1 MTKEFKV
8 VFKPDNKTVK
18 VGRGTTVLDAATS
31 SDIYI
36 DSICGGRGKCGK
48 CKVIIDGNVHTE
60 TTDLLSAEEMAR
72 GYYLACLAR
81 VAGNLTVTIPK
92 ESRVE
97 SHQILMKSEIVPLPA
112 IEPPLAKILL
122 SLSPPSLTDYV
133 SDLDRVTR
141 ALRNLGIENVTIG
154 LPTLKKLSRI
164 LRENEWNVIV
174 TLMDLWD
181 RQEIIDIGP
190 TSDDAIIGV
199 AIDIGTTT
207 IVVELVDL
215 KSGSVIDSRSDYNKQ
230 VVYGEDV
237 LSRILYTEEH
247 KDGIHKL
254 TTTVRYAINDL
265 IRELVID
272 NKMRYEKIC
281 RAVIS
286 GNTVM
291 THFFYGLDPKYIRH
305 EPYIPVMSFVP
316 QMKAVKLGLSANPN
330 AYIYALPCRSSYVGG
345 DVTADVIAS
354 GMSDRKEISLLIDVG
369 TNGELVLGNESFLV
383 SCSCSAGPAFE
394 GGEVEFGTRAMYGAI
409 ERIWI
414 DDNKVHYSTIGN
426 VRPKGICGSGLIELV
441 AELFSN
447 GVIDRVGKIQLD
459 KNNIRIQTGSSGS
472 QFVVAFKGET
482 AINKDIVITDVDIQ
496 NILRTKAAVYAS
508 SNVLLKTFGYKF
520 TDLTDVFI
528 AGSFGNY
535 LDIKKAITIGLLPDL
550 PLDVFKFIGNGALG
564 GARMVLLSRSM
575 QDKAEKVVANMTHIE
590 LSVNSMFFKEFTSAL
605 FIPHTEIDQFPSIV
619 GRVYT

>member
-48 CKVIIDGNVHTE
+48 CKVIIDGNVHADA
-60 TTDLLSAEEMAR
+60 TDLLSAEETAR

-112 IEPPLAKILL
+112 IEPPLMKISL
-122 SLSPPSLTDYV
+122 SLSPPSLTDYM

-190 TSDDAIIGV
+190 TSDDDLSGV

-215 KSGSVIDSRSDYNKQ
+215 KSGTVIDSRSDYNKQ

-291 THFFYGLDPKYIRH
+291 THLFYGLDPKYIRH

-316 QMKAVKLGLSANPN
+316 QMKAVKLGLSVNPN

-447 GVIDRVGKIQLD
+447 GVIDRVGKIQPD
-459 KNNIRIQTGSSGS
+459 KNNIRIQAGSSGS

-564 GARMVLLSRSM
+564 GARMVLLSKSM
-575 QDKAEKVVANMTHIE
+575 QDKAEEVVANMTHIE

>member
-1 MTKEFKV
+1 M
-8 VFKPDNKTVK
+8 VK
-18 VGRGTTVLDAATS
+18 VERGTTVLDAATS

-48 CKVIIDGNVHTE
+48 CKVTIDGNVHAD
-60 TTDLLSAEEMAR
+60 TTDLLSAEEKAR
-72 GYYLACLAR
+72 GCYLACLAR
-81 VAGNLTVTIPK
+81 VAGNLTVIIPK

-97 SHQILMKSEIVPLPA
+97 SHQILMRSEIIPLPV
-112 IEPPLAKILL
+112 IEPPLIKISL
-122 SLSPPSLTDYV
+122 SLSPPSLIDYM

-141 ALRNLGIENVTIG
+141 ALHNLGIKNVTIG

-190 TSDDAIIGV
+190 VSDEDLIGV
-199 AIDIGTTT
+199 AVDIGTTT
-207 IVVELVDL
+207 LVVELVDL
-215 KSGSVIDSRSDYNKQ
+215 KSGAVIDSRSDYNKQ

-247 KDGIHKL
+247 KDGIRKL
-254 TTTVRYAINDL
+254 TSTIRYGINDL

-291 THFFYGLDPKYIRH
+291 MHLFYGLDPKYIRH
-305 EPYIPVMSFVP
+305 EPYIPVMSYVP
-316 QMKAVKLGLSANPN
+316 QMKAVKLGLSVNPN
-330 AYIYALPCRSSYVGG
+330 AYVYALPCRSSYVGG

-369 TNGELVLGNESFLV
+369 TNGELVLGSESFLA

-414 DDNKVHYSTIGN
+414 DDAKVHYSTIGN

-447 GVIDRVGKIQLD
+447 GIIDRVGKIQLD
-459 KNNIRIQTGSSGS
+459 KNNIRIQVGGSGS
-472 QFVVAFKGET
+472 QFVVAFKDET

-535 LDIKKAITIGLLPDL
+535 LDIKKAVTIGLLPDL
-550 PLDVFKFIGNGALG
+550 PLDIFKFIGNGALG
-564 GARMVLLSRSM
+564 GARMVLLSKSM
-575 QDKAEKVVANMTHIE
+575 QNKAEEVVANMTHIE

>member
-1 MTKEFKV
+1 MNEV
-8 VFKPDNKTVK
+8 LLY
-18 VGRGTTVLDAATS
+18 LDAATS

-48 CKVIIDGNVHTE
+48 CKVTIDGNVHAD
-60 TTDLLSAEEMAR
+60 TTDLLSAEEKAR
-72 GYYLACLAR
+72 GCYLACLAR
-81 VAGNLTVTIPK
+81 VAGNLTVIIPK

-97 SHQILMKSEIVPLPA
+97 SHQILMRSEIIPLPV
-112 IEPPLAKILL
+112 IEPPLIKISL
-122 SLSPPSLTDYV
+122 SLSPPSLIDYM

-141 ALRNLGIENVTIG
+141 ALHNLGIKNVTIG

-190 TSDDAIIGV
+190 VSDEDLIGV
-199 AIDIGTTT
+199 AVDIGTTT
-207 IVVELVDL
+207 LVVELVDL
-215 KSGSVIDSRSDYNKQ
+215 KSGAVIDSRSDYNKQ

-247 KDGIHKL
+247 KDGIRKL
-254 TTTVRYAINDL
+254 TSTIRYGINDL

-291 THFFYGLDPKYIRH
+291 MHLFYGLDPKYIRH
-305 EPYIPVMSFVP
+305 EPYIPVMSYVP
-316 QMKAVKLGLSANPN
+316 QMKAVKLGLSVNPN
-330 AYIYALPCRSSYVGG
+330 AYVYALPCRSSYVGG

-369 TNGELVLGNESFLV
+369 TNGELVLGSESFLA

-414 DDNKVHYSTIGN
+414 DDAKVHYSTIGN

-447 GVIDRVGKIQLD
+447 GIIDRVGKIQLD
-459 KNNIRIQTGSSGS
+459 KNNIRIQVGGSGS
-472 QFVVAFKGET
+472 QFVVAFKDET

-535 LDIKKAITIGLLPDL
+535 LDIKKAVTIGLLPDL
-550 PLDVFKFIGNGALG
+550 PLDIFKFIGNGALG
-564 GARMVLLSRSM
+564 GARMVLLSKSM
-575 QDKAEKVVANMTHIE
+575 QNKAEEVVANMTHIE

>member
-8 VFKPDNKTVK
+8 VFKPDNKIVK
-18 VGRGTTVLDAATS
+18 VERGTTVLDAATS

-48 CKVIIDGNVHTE
+48 CKVIIDGSVHADV
-60 TTDLLSAEEMAR
+60 TDLLSPEETAR

-81 VAGNLTVTIPK
+81 VAGNLTVTVPK

-112 IEPPLAKILL
+112 IEPPLMKIPL
-122 SLSPPSLTDYV
+122 SLSPPSLTDYM

-141 ALRNLGIENVTIG
+141 ALRNLGIQNVTVG

-190 TSDDAIIGV
+190 VSDEDLVGV
-199 AIDIGTTT
+199 AVDIGTTT
-207 IVVELVDL
+207 LVVELVDL
-215 KSGSVIDSRSDYNKQ
+215 KSGAVIDSRSDYNKQ

-247 KDGIHKL
+247 KDGIRKL
-254 TTTVRYAINDL
+254 TSTVRYGINDL

-272 NKMRYEKIC
+272 NKIRYEKIC

-291 THFFYGLDPKYIRH
+291 THLFYGLDPKYIRH
-305 EPYIPVMSFVP
+305 EPYIPVMSYVP
-316 QMKAVKLGLSANPN
+316 QMKAVKLGLSVNPN
-330 AYIYALPCRSSYVGG
+330 AYVYALPCRSSYVGG

-369 TNGELVLGNESFLV
+369 TNGELVLGNESFLA

-414 DDNKVHYSTIGN
+414 DDAKVHYSTIGN
-426 VRPKGICGSGLIELV
+426 VRPKGICGSGLIELI

-447 GVIDRVGKIQLD
+447 GIIDRVGKIQPD
-459 KNNIRIQTGSSGS
+459 KNNIRIQVGSSGS
-472 QFVVAFKGET
+472 QFVVAFKDET

-520 TDLTDVFI
+520 TDLIDVFI

-564 GARMVLLSRSM
+564 GARMVLLSKNM
-575 QDKAEKVVANMTHIE
+575 QNKAEEVVANMTHIE
-590 LSVNSMFFKEFTSAL
+590 LSVNTMFFKEFTSAL

>member
-1 MTKEFKV
+1 M
-8 VFKPDNKTVK
+8 VK
-18 VGRGTTVLDAATS
+18 VERGTTVLDAATS

-48 CKVIIDGNVHTE
+48 CKVTIDGNVHAD
-60 TTDLLSAEEMAR
+60 TTDLLSAEEKAR
-72 GYYLACLAR
+72 GCYLACLAR
-81 VAGNLTVTIPK
+81 VAGNLTVIIPK

-97 SHQILMKSEIVPLPA
+97 SHQILMRSEIIPLPV
-112 IEPPLAKILL
+112 IEPPLIKISLL
-122 SLSPPSLTDYV
+122 LSPPSLIDYM

-141 ALRNLGIENVTIG
+141 ALHNLGIKNVTIG

-190 TSDDAIIGV
+190 VSDEDLIGV
-199 AIDIGTTT
+199 AVDIGTTT
-207 IVVELVDL
+207 LVVELVDL
-215 KSGSVIDSRSDYNKQ
+215 KSGAVIDSRSDYNKQ

-247 KDGIHKL
+247 KDGIRKL
-254 TTTVRYAINDL
+254 TSTIRYGINDL

-291 THFFYGLDPKYIRH
+291 MHLFYGLDPKYIRH
-305 EPYIPVMSFVP
+305 EPYIPVMSYVP
-316 QMKAVKLGLSANPN
+316 QMKAVKLGLSVNPN
-330 AYIYALPCRSSYVGG
+330 AYVYALPCRSSYVGG

-369 TNGELVLGNESFLV
+369 TNGELVLGSESFLA

-414 DDNKVHYSTIGN
+414 DDAKVHYSTIGN

-447 GVIDRVGKIQLD
+447 GIIDRVGKIQLD
-459 KNNIRIQTGSSGS
+459 KNNIRIQVGGSGS
-472 QFVVAFKGET
+472 QFVVAFKDET

-535 LDIKKAITIGLLPDL
+535 LDIKKAVTIGLLPDL
-550 PLDVFKFIGNGALG
+550 PLDIFKFIGNGALG
-564 GARMVLLSRSM
+564 GARMVLLSKSM
-575 QDKAEKVVANMTHIE
+575 QDKAEEVVANMTHIE

>member
-1 MTKEFKV
+1 LTKEFKV
-8 VFKPDNKTVK
+8 VFKPDNKMVK
-18 VGRGTTVLDAATS
+18 VERGTTVLDAATS

-48 CKVIIDGNVHTE
+48 CKVTIDGNVHAD
-60 TTDLLSAEEMAR
+60 TTDLLSAEEKAR
-72 GYYLACLAR
+72 GCYLACLAR
-81 VAGNLTVTIPK
+81 VAGNLTVIIPK

-97 SHQILMKSEIVPLPA
+97 SHQILMRSEIIPLPV
-112 IEPPLAKILL
+112 IEPPLIKISL
-122 SLSPPSLTDYV
+122 SLSPPSLIDYM

-141 ALRNLGIENVTIG
+141 ALHNLGIKNVTIG

-190 TSDDAIIGV
+190 VSDEDLIGV
-199 AIDIGTTT
+199 AVDIGTTT
-207 IVVELVDL
+207 LVVELVDL
-215 KSGSVIDSRSDYNKQ
+215 KSGAVIDSRSDYNKQ

-247 KDGIHKL
+247 KDGIRKL
-254 TTTVRYAINDL
+254 TSTIRYGINDL

-291 THFFYGLDPKYIRH
+291 MHLFYGLDPKYIRH
-305 EPYIPVMSFVP
+305 EPYIPVMSYVP
-316 QMKAVKLGLSANPN
+316 QMKAVKLGLSVNPN
-330 AYIYALPCRSSYVGG
+330 AYVYALPCRSSYVGG

-369 TNGELVLGNESFLV
+369 TNGELVLGSESFLA

-414 DDNKVHYSTIGN
+414 DDAKVHYSTIGN

-447 GVIDRVGKIQLD
+447 GIIDRVGKIQLD
-459 KNNIRIQTGSSGS
+459 KNNIRIQVGGSGS
-472 QFVVAFKGET
+472 QFVVAFKDET

-535 LDIKKAITIGLLPDL
+535 LDIKKAVTIGLLPDL
-550 PLDVFKFIGNGALG
+550 PLDIFKFIGNGALG
-564 GARMVLLSRSM
+564 GARMVLLSKSM
-575 QDKAEKVVANMTHIE
+575 QNKAEEVVANMTHIE

>member
-8 VFKPDNKTVK
+8 IFKPDNKTIK
-18 VGRGTTVLDAATS
+18 VERGTTVLDAATS

-48 CKVIIDGNVHTE
+48 CKVIIDGNVHAD
-60 TTDLLSAEEMAR
+60 TTDLLSAEEKAR

-81 VAGNLTVTIPK
+81 VSGNLTVTVPK

-97 SHQILMKSEIVPLPA
+97 SHQILMRSVIVPLSV
-112 IEPPLAKILL
+112 IEPPLMKISL
-122 SLSPPSLTDYV
+122 SLSPPSLIDYM

-141 ALRNLGIENVTIG
+141 ALHNLGIENVTIG

-190 TSDDAIIGV
+190 VSDDDLIGV

-215 KSGSVIDSRSDYNKQ
+215 KSGAIIDSRSDYNKQ

-247 KDGIHKL
+247 KDGIRKL
-254 TTTVRYAINDL
+254 TSTVRYGINDL

-291 THFFYGLDPKYIRH
+291 THLFYGLDPKHIRH
-305 EPYIPVMSFVP
+305 EPYIPVMSYVP
-316 QMKAVKLGLSANPN
+316 QMKAVKLGLSINPN

-354 GMSDRKEISLLIDVG
+354 GMSDRKELSLLIDVG
-369 TNGELVLGNESFLV
+369 TNGELVLGNESFLA

-409 ERIWI
+409 ERFWI
-414 DDNKVHYSTIGN
+414 DDDKVQYSTIGN
-426 VRPKGICGSGLIELV
+426 VKPKGICGSGLIELV

-447 GVIDRVGKIQLD
+447 GVIDRVGKIQPD
-459 KNNIRIQTGSSGS
+459 KNNIRIQAGSSGS

-550 PLDVFKFIGNGALG
+550 PLDAFKFIGNGALG
-564 GARMVLLSRSM
+564 GARMVLLSKSM
-575 QDKAEKVVANMTHIE
+575 QDKAEEVVANMTHIE